1 VHSNARDMASEIRLL
16 QISCSIVS
24 EILERARYRDDGL
37 RSIFHNQFFAH
48 PGAPSGH
55 PAPVRG
61 RK

>member
-1 VHSNARDMASEIRLL
+1 MASEIRLL

-48 PGAPSGH
+48 PGAHGGH